1 MEQLKLRIG
10 KDKDLIL
17 FGHYKNMKVWQV
29 VQHEKLKRNFWK
41 SYFVIQKNNKKKRV
55 LSTPKKIELAKVFE
69 SDITLVALKLVEN
82 VDIINYIGIVNGYLL
97 WEAWIEDAL
106 DQRDSVFILYNYSSY
121 VVIRDKKIIEEIK
134 AYLVLQK

>member
-17 FGHYKNMKVWQV
+17 FGHYKNAKVWQV
-29 VQHEKLKRNFWK
+29 VQHEKIKRNFWK

-55 LSTPKKIELAKVFE
+55 ISTPKKMELAKQFE
-69 SDITLVALKLVEN
+69 SEITLVALKLAEN
-82 VDIINYIGIVNGYLL
+82 VDIINYIGILNGYLL
-97 WEAWIEDAL
+97 WEAWMEDAL
-106 DQRDSVFILYNYSSY
+106 DQRDSVYILYNYSAY